1 MAIWIVLYVGY
12 VAIILIAIEEI
23 RIDRRLKKLGKELM
37 GLKSESKGV
46 ASSVKRESI
55 DKVDTTLANFSPGID
70 KIRLNRDFRLINK
83 RKGRNRGLMETLC
96 QGKVTYI

>member
-23 RIDRRLKKLGKELM
+23 RIDGRLKKLGKELM
-37 GLKSESKGV
+37 GLKGESKGV

-55 DKVDTTLANFSPGID
+55 DKVDTQP
-70 KIRLNRDFRLINK
+70 
-83 RKGRNRGLMETLC
+83 
-96 QGKVTYI
+96 